1 MDYLS
6 MFTVYIHTYITLHYI
21 NTYIHYIH
29 TYITYIHTYVR
40 TYIHTY
46 IHAHI
51 HTHTYTCIYTY
62 VYTWY
67 YVIICVWVCISI
79 LYIWVLVKIKVSR
92 AATTAHQPRSQR
104 CQSREGSVV
113 CDAILRR
120 ESSKHCCISQY
131 LETWREPGTTQA
143 GLTIAEQSR
152 INREPIAD
160 FIDIVCKLN
169 WSGLLD
175 FELVVLIL
183 LCYWLSLLNTV
194 SRQTRIQYKSV

>member
-6 MFTVYIHTYITLHYI
+6 MFTVYIHTLHYNTLI
-21 NTYIHYIH
+21 HTYIHYIH
-29 TYITYIHTYVR
+29 TYIHYIHTYIHTYVR
-40 TYIHTY
+40 TYVHTY
-46 IHAHI
+46 IHTHI
-51 HTHTYTCIYTY
+51 HTHTYTCIYTC
-62 VYTWY
+62 V
-67 YVIICVWVCISI
+67 YVILCDYMCVSVY
-79 LYIWVLVKIKVSR
+79 LYIVYMGVGQNKGISGSYNR
-92 AATTAHQPRSQR
+92 PSTANQPRSQR

-183 LCYWLSLLNTV
+183 LC
-194 SRQTRIQYKSV
+194 

>member
-1 MDYLS
+1 MS
-6 MFTVYIHTYITLHYI
+6 SESEWNTVYVYIKKIYETMYNYITIYNYI
-21 NTYIHYIH
+21 YIQHKYNYI
-29 TYITYIHTYVR
+29 YIDQNKD
-40 TYIHTY
+40 
-46 IHAHI
+46 
-51 HTHTYTCIYTY
+51 
-62 VYTWY
+62 
-67 YVIICVWVCISI
+67 
-79 LYIWVLVKIKVSR
+79 IWGSYNR
-92 AATTAHQPRSQR
+92 RSTANQPRSQR

-160 FIDIVCKLN
+160 FIDIVCKFN